1 MKTFDLL
8 TYELR
13 GPTAFIGLDR
23 PEKRNAIND
32 AVISELVA
40 ATERAHAEARAIV
53 LYGHGPCF
61 CAGLDL
67 VEHKARTPEDV
78 FHHSRSWHRAFRV
91 IRHGLVPAV
100 AALHGATVGGG
111 LELAAACHLRVAD
124 NTAFFALPEGSR
136 GIYVGGGASVHV
148 ARLIGAARMTDM
160 MLTGR
165 VLDAQTAERIGLA
178 QYLVPRGEALAKAT
192 ELAEKIAETAP
203 LTVLGVL
210 QALPRIQ
217 DMSEDDGL
225 FVESMMAALAQSG
238 PEAARRLAE
247 FAAKRGAK
255 VVGPD
260 DEAKTSS
267 T

>member
-1 MKTFDLL
+1 MTKFDLL

-13 GPTAFIGLDR
+13 GRTAFIGLDR

-32 AVISELVA
+32 AVMAELGEAVG
-40 ATERAHAEARAIV
+40 RAQGEARAIV

-67 VEHKARTPEDV
+67 VEHKARTPEEV
-78 FHHSRSWHRAFRV
+78 FHHSRSWHRTFRA
-91 IRHGLVPAV
+91 IRHGQVPAI

-124 NTAFFALPEGSR
+124 STAFFALPEGSR

-148 ARLIGAARMTDM
+148 ARLIGGSRMTDM

-165 VLDAQTAERIGLA
+165 VIDAPTAERIGLA
-178 QYLVPRGEALAKAT
+178 QYLVPQGEPLAKAA
-192 ELAEKIAETAP
+192 ELAEKIVETPP

-238 PEAARRLAE
+238 PEAARRLVE
-247 FAAKRGAK
+247 FAEKRGAK
-255 VVGPD
+255 VARPKD
-260 DEAKTSS
+260 AT
-267 T
+267 

>member
-1 MKTFDLL
+1 M
-8 TYELR
+8 
-13 GPTAFIGLDR
+13 
-23 PEKRNAIND
+23 
-32 AVISELVA
+32 VI
-40 ATERAHAEARAIV
+40 
-53 LYGHGPCF
+53 YGNGPCF

-67 VEHKARTPEDV
+67 VEHKARSPEEV
-78 FHHSRSWHRAFRV
+78 FHHSRSWHRAFRA
-91 IRHGLVPAV
+91 IRHGRIPAI

-111 LELAAACHLRVAD
+111 LELAASCHLRVAD
-124 NTAFFALPEGSR
+124 QSAFFALPEGSR

-148 ARLIGAARMTDM
+148 ARLIGASRMADM

-165 VLDAQTAERIGLA
+165 VLDASTAERLGLA
-178 QYLVPRGEALAKAT
+178 QYLVPQGEAKAKAA
-192 ELAEKIAETAP
+192 ELAWKVATMAP

-238 PEAARRLAE
+238 PEAAHRLAD

-255 VVGPD
+255 VTEPG
-260 DEAKTSS
+260 EARPGDP
-267 T
+267 